1 MPQDGVLVVLK
12 QTLGLPEAFPDF
24 GLRGGRDRPARGG
37 SVRFAVGT
45 GDTRGSYIMI
55 EMIGYLGSA
64 LVVAS
69 MLMSSVVKLRVI
81 NTIGSGIFA
90 AYALIIHSYPTA
102 LMNVC
107 LVGINIYNL
116 VKLNRK
122 DQSYDLVE
130 GAQGE
135 ALLRYLLDYYGK
147 DIRTYFPGFS
157 PDSGADRAYIVCCGG
172 TPAGVLLGRDSGQG
186 TLQVLLDYST
196 PTYRDCSI
204 GAYLYARLPSKGFR
218 TLVFTGEET
227 PAHAAYLTKM
237 GFVKRDGAYVK
248 ELG

>member
-1 MPQDGVLVVLK
+1 
-12 QTLGLPEAFPDF
+12 
-24 GLRGGRDRPARGG
+24 
-37 SVRFAVGT
+37 
-45 GDTRGSYIMI
+45 MI

-90 AYALIIHSYPTA
+90 AYAVIIHSYPTA

-116 VKLNRK
+116 IKLTQKN
-122 DQSYDLVE
+122 QSYDLVE
-130 GAQGE
+130 GTQGE
-135 ALLRYLLDYYGK
+135 GLLRYLLDHYRQ
-147 DIRTYFPGFS
+147 DIQSYFPDFS
-157 PDSGADRAYIVCCGG
+157 ADTPADLAYIVCHNGN
-172 TPAGVLLGRDSGQG
+172 PAGVLLGTSNGQG

-204 GAYLYARLPSKGFR
+204 GAYLYSRLPSQGIN
-218 TLVFTGEET
+218 TLVFTGKASK
-227 PAHAAYLTKM
+227 AHTAYLAKM
-237 GFVKRDGAYVK
+237 GFTEKHGAYIK
-248 ELG
+248 HLS